1 MLRFSPRT
9 DLYSPLFFLKVPCS
23 ATCQKKDIH
32 KDTTTKR
39 GNPFLW
45 SCPAQPIFGPSKKQG
60 LPFLSLDNSLL
71 HVRSSKQKRGNGVL
85 TITRMPLYL
94 VSSPAAAAK
103 LAAGARA
110 SPRRRRQLLLPA
122 RHFHVLSVHPL
133 PTVLSSI
140 SLPLFC
146 FGALRVLLDC

>member
-60 LPFLSLDNSLL
+60 LPFCLLEYSLFCTSAVQTEKGQRGANNYEDATLSRLL
-71 HVRSSKQKRGNGVL
+71 S
-85 TITRMPLYL
+85 
-94 VSSPAAAAK
+94 
-103 LAAGARA
+103 
-110 SPRRRRQLLLPA
+110 RRRRQARRRGTRVPSPTPPA
-122 RHFHVLSVHPL
+122 PPPSTPL
-133 PTVLSSI
+133 PRTLGSPSPHG
-140 SLPLFC
+140 PLFYLSPSLLFWC
-146 FGALRVLLDC
+146 FARSA